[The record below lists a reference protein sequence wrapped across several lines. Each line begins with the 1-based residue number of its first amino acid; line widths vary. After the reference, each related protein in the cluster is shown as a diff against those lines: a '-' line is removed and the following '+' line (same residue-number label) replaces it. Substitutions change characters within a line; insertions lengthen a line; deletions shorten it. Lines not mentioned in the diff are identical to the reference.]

1 MNAKRWI
8 SMVSLMA
15 IFVGHLLLVHSVLAD
30 SAYLHSPVRP
40 PCADRRQG
48 HCVVQPHAGFCGEA
62 PSACRAPRV
71 W

>member
-30 SAYLHSPVRP
+30 SAYLQTNLVT
-40 PCADRRQG
+40 DN
-48 HCVVQPHAGFCGEA
+48 
-62 PSACRAPRV
+62 CRY
-71 W
+71 